1 VTAGGISSGTELG
14 FDLLRRAGCDEGF
27 VSNVA
32 RPMRY
37 EEAHGTSRDDVEG
50 AGRGALAQ
58 T

>member
-1 VTAGGISSGTELG
+1 MELG
-14 FDLLRRAGCDEGF
+14 FNLLRRAGCDEGF
-27 VSNVA
+27 VSDVA

-37 EEAHGTSRDDVEG
+37 EEAHGTSRGDVEG